1 MTLARQSPTAIGHT
15 FVLVHGAWHG
25 GWCWRRVADILEA
38 AGHKVYTPSLTGLG
52 ARSHLMNRDITI
64 DTHVEDVVNLFKW
77 EGIESAVLCGH
88 SYGGIIISCAI
99 ERLRSQVSSI
109 VFVDAIMPENS
120 DRVIDY
126 AARAR

>member
-1 MTLARQSPTAIGHT
+1 
-15 FVLVHGAWHG
+15 
-25 GWCWRRVADILEA
+25 
-38 AGHKVYTPSLTGLG
+38 
-52 ARSHLMNRDITI
+52 MNRDITI